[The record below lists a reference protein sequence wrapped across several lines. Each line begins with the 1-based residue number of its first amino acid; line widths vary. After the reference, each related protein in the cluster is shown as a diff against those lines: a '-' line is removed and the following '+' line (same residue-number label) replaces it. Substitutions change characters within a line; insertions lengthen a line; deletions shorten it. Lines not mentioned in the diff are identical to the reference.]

1 MLYSPRMHSGA
12 FYFCWCMYIY
22 GMNKWILI
30 SSVVLLF
37 SCKNEQKEEGRDRGF
52 FPVLTYLNS
61 QVAHVD
67 TSVYRIVKI
76 TTVGNQSDTTYIRRE
91 DFRKEAADFLSIP
104 DITQKKLKKDYKETE
119 LYDESLQSVVLS
131 YMPTEDDAE
140 IRRQE
145 VMIRPQQAENDQVTS
160 IFIDRV
166 MEQGTATVRK
176 NMLWQVDR
184 RFQIVTIT
192 QNSDGSE
199 KIEKRQVIWN
209 DHPSAE

>member
-1 MLYSPRMHSGA
+1 MGLLPHYMK
-12 FYFCWCMYIY
+12 
-22 GMNKWILI
+22 KWILI
-30 SSVVLLF
+30 APLVLLF
-37 SCKNEQKEEGRDRGF
+37 SCKSEEKEEGRDSGF
-52 FPVLTYLNS
+52 FPVLTYLKS
-61 QVAHVD
+61 QVAQVD
-67 TSVYRIVKI
+67 TSVYSIIKI
-76 TTVGNQSDTTYIRRE
+76 TTVGNQSDTTYIKRE

-119 LYDESLQSVVLS
+119 LYDESLQSVILS

-145 VMIRPQQAENDQVTS
+145 VIIEPHQAETDQVKS

-166 MEQGTATVRK
+166 MEQGKAIVRK

-184 RFQIVTIT
+184 RFQVVTIT

-199 KIEKRQVIWN
+199 QIEKRQVIWN
-209 DHPSAE
+209 DRPSAE